1 MSDERWSK
9 ENELLSGDPEAL
21 VKIITQQAQEI
32 ERLERDNKILTAK
45 TNNSLA
51 NNLCPDCRDKQLG
64 KPCLAC
70 TIQTLDRKLAAMTRE
85 RDELNVAVTSGIRH
99 RQEYVERIDALVVE
113 LATAQARCRE
123 MESELVKWQQ
133 PFDADMLKEVEQQAS
148 HGDSLAA
155 QRVYITA
162 LEHGLKQL
170 QATLTAREARL
181 TALESA
187 MLDAFPMLNNTSDED
202 TEIKERLRLLLNLH
216 EE

>member
-70 TIQTLDRKLAAMTRE
+70 TIQTLDRKLAAMTEE
-85 RDELNVAVTSGIRH
+85 RDELNIAVTSGIRH
-99 RQEYVERIDALVVE
+99 RQKYVERIDSLVIE
-113 LATAQARCRE
+113 LAASQARCRE
-123 MESELVKWQQ
+123 METELQKEHERSTAH
-133 PFDADMLKEVEQQAS
+133 FDLCVHKDTE
-148 HGDSLAA
+148 LA
-155 QRVYITA
+155 
-162 LEHGLKQL
+162 QL